1 MRLIRIML
9 AILVLTLMCLAC
21 AAIVGLI
28 PQAQMTE
35 IALKVIALVGVLTVG
50 GLVVK
55 FLVK

>member
-9 AILVLTLMCLAC
+9 AILVLTLTCLAC
-21 AAIVGLI
+21 AAVLGLI

-35 IALKVIALVGVLTVG
+35 ISLRVVAIVGLITVCG
-50 GLVVK
+50 VVVK